1 MIRIKPDGLSISAGH
16 RLNLGLKPYPIAW
29 STSGTFGIKNG
40 KKQNKKQFNW
50 TKGGRRKKKKKIVRT
65 RFHASFYYY
74 TISAAD

>member
-29 STSGTFGIKNG
+29 STSGTFGIKNC
-40 KKQNKKQFNW
+40 KKEKKQFNW